1 MDGKTG
7 IILFGHGARDP
18 EWAAP
23 MRRVQAQI
31 QAAAPELLVELGFL
45 EFMSPDLD
53 GAVAAL
59 AAAGATRVLVL
70 PMFLAQGGHLKRDL
84 PLQVAEA
91 RERHPG
97 LELILEPAI
106 GEAESVVAA
115 MAGHALALGRA

>member
-45 EFMSPDLD
+45 EFTSPDLD

-59 AAAGATRVLVL
+59 AATGATRVRVL

-106 GEAESVVAA
+106 GEAEAIVGA
-115 MAGHALALGRA
+115 MAAHALALGRA